1 MNLAPVLSFLRELAD
16 NNNKPWMDAHR
27 GEYQRARA
35 EFTELVK
42 TALQGLQQFEPELA
56 GLTAAAS
63 QYRINKNDRF
73 QQSNEPYKKHMGAG
87 FARDGRHSP
96 WAGYFLAVGPNGTS
110 WVGAG
115 KWRPETPA
123 VARIRQEI
131 HYNAP
136 AFHTLRQ
143 EADMVR
149 FYPDGLEGERLQRPP
164 KGYDKHDPDLE
175 WLKLKDFFVSRSFSD
190 AQVLK
195 PNFAQEVITSLRAAQ
210 PLVRFLNQ
218 ALTED

>member
-35 EFTELVK
+35 EFTALVH
-42 TALQGLQQFEPELA
+42 TTLQGLQQFEPEVA

-73 QQSNEPYKKHMGAG
+73 QQSDEPYKKHMGAG

-96 WAGYFLAVGPNGTS
+96 WAGYFLAVGPNGAS

-136 AFHTLRQ
+136 AFHALRQ
-143 EADMVR
+143 EAEMMR
-149 FYPDGLEGERLQRPP
+149 YYPDGLEGDRLQRPP
-164 KGYDKHDPDLE
+164 KGYDKNDPDLE
-175 WLKLKDFFVSRSFSD
+175 WLKLKDFFVSRSFTD

-195 PNFAQEVITSLRAAQ
+195 PNFAQEVVASLKAAQ

-218 ALTED
+218 ALTEG

>member
-1 MNLAPVLSFLRELAD
+1 MDLAFVLRFLRGLAA
-16 NNNKPWMDAHR
+16 NNNKPWMDANR
-27 GEYQRARA
+27 ADYQRARA
-35 EFTELVK
+35 EFTQLV
-42 TALQGLQQFEPELA
+42 AAVLQGLQQFEPELA

-96 WAGYFLAVGPNGTS
+96 WAGYFLAIEPGGET

-131 HYNAP
+131 HYSAP
-136 AFHTLRQ
+136 EFHALRQ
-143 EADMVR
+143 ATELVR
-149 FYPDGLEGERLQRPP
+149 FFPNGLEGERLTRPP
-164 KGYDKHDPDLE
+164 KGYDKHDADLE
-175 WLKLKDFFVSRSFSD
+175 WLKLKDFFVSRSFTD
-190 AQVLK
+190 AQVLRAD
-195 PNFAQEVITSLRAAQ
+195 FIQEIVASFRAAQ

-218 ALTED
+218 ALAEG

>member
-1 MNLAPVLSFLRELAD
+1 MNLAPVLSFLRELAV
-16 NNNKPWMDAHR
+16 NNNKTWMDAHR
-27 GEYQRARA
+27 GEYQRART
-35 EFTELVK
+35 EFTELMQM
-42 TALQGLQQFEPELA
+42 ALQGLQQFEPELA
-56 GLTAAAS
+56 GNTAAAS

-136 AFHTLRQ
+136 TFHALRQ
-143 EADMVR
+143 HSDMLHY
-149 FYPDGLEGERLQRPP
+149 YPDGLEGDRLQRPP
-164 KGYDKHDPDLE
+164 KGYDKNDPDLE
-175 WLKLKDFFVSRSFSD
+175 WLKLKDFFVSRSFTD

-195 PNFAQEVITSLRAAQ
+195 PNFAQEIVTSFRAAQ
-210 PLVRFLNQ
+210 PLVNFLNQ
-218 ALTED
+218 ALMEG